1 MNKNLISLFSLL
13 TILISC
19 SNEKNDLKRANLFGK
34 VKFVKEI
41 NYEAV
46 EKFGEIVEGYTLHTY
61 ESTYDEKGN
70 LIKWC
75 RESETFLEGII
86 CTEYNV
92 DEKRNQIG
100 ITYNSQHNIK
110 YKLVRK
116 NDSNG
121 NEIES
126 NFYDNNSN
134 LTTKVKSEL
143 DKNGNAIK
151 DRRYNSDGNLESV
164 TERTFD
170 KNGNCIEAIF
180 TTNTGVV
187 FQKWEEQMYDKFN
200 NMINWKLTIPSG
212 ATVHIEN
219 KYEFDK
225 NNNWIR
231 QISLQDQKPENVI
244 KREIK
249 YWN

>member
-1 MNKNLISLFSLL
+1 MNKNLISFFSLL
-13 TILISC
+13 IILISC
-19 SNEKNDLKRANLFGK
+19 SNKKNDLKKANLFGK

-92 DEKRNQIG
+92 DEKGNQIG
-100 ITYNSQHNIK
+100 ITYNSQNNIK
-110 YKLVRK
+110 YKLVR
-116 NDSNG
+116 NYDSNG
-121 NEIES
+121 KEIES
-126 NFYDNNSN
+126 NSYDKNNN

-151 DRRYNSDGNLESV
+151 DRMYNSYGNLESV
-164 TERTFD
+164 TERKFD
-170 KNGNCIEAIF
+170 KNGNCIEAISK
-180 TTNTGVV
+180 TNTDVI

-200 NMINWKLTIPSG
+200 NLINWKLTIPSSR
-212 ATVHIEN
+212 TVHFEH
-219 KYEFDK
+219 KFEFDK

-231 QISLQDQKPENVI
+231 QVILQDQKPETVI

-249 YWN
+249 YRN